1 MSLDMT
7 PVHRNLHT
15 KVTFLGL
22 EFEDLILVLALAALM
37 NLLAHF
43 AGNNAHFLGM
53 PLPTTS
59 QRVDGRISGCRGA
72 PDCSVH
78 TQRALTLVVCYSLH
92 GQRSAG
98 ERVGQQPLQGSFLA
112 VTALLYCL
120 DDMHL

>member
-43 AGNNAHFLGM
+43 LSGNAHVFGI
-53 PLPTTS
+53 PLNIFMEFIIP
-59 QRVDGRISGCRGA
+59 G
-72 PDCSVH
+72 
-78 TQRALTLVVCYSLH
+78 
-92 GQRSAG
+92 
-98 ERVGQQPLQGSFLA
+98 LA
-112 VTALLYCL
+112 VPFLILFKYGRPRGYLTDLARSLLAPKAWCALERDSELKESYL
-120 DDMHL
+120 VEDEE

>member
-43 AGNNAHFLGM
+43 ASDRAHLFGM
-53 PLPTTS
+53 PLNVFMEFAVPVLAVPFLS
-59 QRVDGRISGCRGA
+59 LFKYGKPRGY
-72 PDCSVH
+72 
-78 TQRALTLVVCYSLH
+78 LTDLI
-92 GQRSAG
+92 R
-98 ERVGQQPLQGSFLA
+98 SFLA
-112 VTALLYCL
+112 PRAWCALEQDSELVQGYIAE
-120 DDMHL
+120 DEE